1 MAGSAPLPRRKCC
14 CGAAAEGSPGLLGLL
29 GAPPPHVAGDQ
40 TDVWPRAPHHL
51 ALVPGAVHSA
61 RKGAGASFRG
71 AASPS
76 PGPPREARGVGVLG
90 GEPCRRRED
99 EAPRPPSRERDSGLG
114 PKAGRGPEGQ
124 AGSRTQRGS
133 GPCAQRSSQADRGW
147 GRRPSDPVGTTGRER
162 TGGTSPGRRASSC
175 ASA

>member
-1 MAGSAPLPRRKCC
+1 MAGSAPLPQRKCC
-14 CGAAAEGSPGLLGLL
+14 CGAAAEGGPGLLGLL

-90 GEPCRRRED
+90 GGAMQEEGGRGTTATVPGTRF
-99 EAPRPPSRERDSGLG
+99 RPWAEGRMRAGGSGGQQDAERERALCTAV
-114 PKAGRGPEGQ
+114 K
-124 AGSRTQRGS
+124 
-133 GPCAQRSSQADRGW
+133 
-147 GRRPSDPVGTTGRER
+147 PS
-162 TGGTSPGRRASSC
+162 
-175 ASA
+175 